1 MSTATH
7 GQQQRRW
14 SGPIGKFPQ
23 SAASCQHQRIEDEH
37 RRTKC
42 VRRYVVHL
50 YLSAIIYPE
59 REMIRTHRAFDPHS
73 IKLVIFDLD
82 GTLIDSRL
90 DLVHSVNAA
99 LRHIGRPELPD
110 HVIASYVGDGA
121 PILIQRALGG
131 EVIEDALVRKGLEF
145 FLSYYREHKLDHTTV
160 YEGIYE
166 TLGSIQRSGNGVPRN
181 MAVLTNK
188 PVNPSRAI
196 VEALGLKPYFFQVY
210 GGNSFATKKPDPEGA
225 LKLLAESGLRA
236 EQAAIVGDS
245 HTDIETGHN
254 AGLWTVGVN
263 YGFAP
268 QTLMDAH
275 PDVLVDLPTEVGAV
289 FSGSTGH

>member
-1 MSTATH
+1 
-7 GQQQRRW
+7 
-14 SGPIGKFPQ
+14 
-23 SAASCQHQRIEDEH
+23 
-37 RRTKC
+37 
-42 VRRYVVHL
+42 
-50 YLSAIIYPE
+50 
-59 REMIRTHRAFDPHS
+59 MIRTHRSFDPHL

-121 PILIQRALGG
+121 PVLIQRALGG
-131 EVIEDALVRKGLEF
+131 EAIDESLVRTGLEF

-160 YEGIYE
+160 YDGISQA
-166 TLGSIQRSGNGVPRN
+166 LAAIQKSGNGIPRKL
-181 MAVLTNK
+181 AVLSNK

-196 VEALGLKPYFFQVY
+196 VEALGLGSYFSQIY
-210 GGNSFATKKPDPEGA
+210 GGNSFATKKPDPDGA
-225 LKLLAESGLRA
+225 LTLLAENGLA
-236 EQAAIVGDS
+236 PEQAAIVGDS

-254 AGLWTVGVN
+254 AGLWTVGVT

-268 QTLMDAH
+268 QTLAEAR
-275 PDVLVDLPTEVGAV
+275 PDVLVDKPEELERV
-289 FSGSTGH
+289 FSAKTDSGS

>member
-1 MSTATH
+1 
-7 GQQQRRW
+7 
-14 SGPIGKFPQ
+14 
-23 SAASCQHQRIEDEH
+23 
-37 RRTKC
+37 
-42 VRRYVVHL
+42 
-50 YLSAIIYPE
+50 
-59 REMIRTHRAFDPHS
+59 MIRTLRSFDPHK

-110 HVIASYVGDGA
+110 GVIASYVGDGA

-131 EVIEDALVRKGLEF
+131 ETVGEAVIRKGLEF

-160 YEGIYE
+160 YPGIAE
-166 TLGSIQRSGNGVPRN
+166 ALAAIQKSQNGAPRK

-188 PVNPSRAI
+188 PVIPSRAI
-196 VEALGLKPYFFQVY
+196 VEALGLGPFFSQIY
-210 GGNSFATKKPDPEGA
+210 GGNSFTTKKPDPEGA
-225 LKLLAESGLRA
+225 RKLLAEIGVRP

-245 HTDIETGHN
+245 HVDIQTGRN
-254 AGLWTVGVN
+254 AGLWTVGVT

-268 QTLMDAH
+268 HTLEGEPADLQVDAPH
-275 PDVLVDLPTEVGAV
+275 ELAKV
-289 FSGSTGH
+289 FS